1 MDLDLRTLRIWSRYT
16 QARAA
21 ALAGVSERTWRRW
34 ERDGCRLAERWMRWE
49 AGYVPGWPRGW
60 RVRRDG
66 IEIPGLGL
74 AQLNEIEARG
84 YVWELVHDQHRAE
97 ARRIYDAV
105 LTASGTGRCASSA
118 AASFGDSSVSFA
130 FFGP

>member
-1 MDLDLRTLRIWSRYT
+1 MDLRTLRIWSQFT

-21 ALAGVSERTWRRW
+21 ELAGVSVRTWRRW
-34 ERDGCRLAERWMRWE
+34 EREGCQLAERWMRWE
-49 AGYVPGWPRGW
+49 AGHVPGWPRGW

-74 AQLNEIEARG
+74 AALNEIEARG

-105 LTASGTGRCASSA
+105 LTASETGRSASSA
-118 AASFGDSSVSFA
+118 AGSCGGSFVSYASFG
-130 FFGP
+130 P